1 MATGG
6 HDSRSFSWGR
16 GDTWCRNDYSVSYPN
31 DTQAVVTV
39 SGDVTSGNTYD
50 NASYYRISGYGVTCT
65 VGIDGY
71 GKDDSKSTSSS
82 YDYNNKVA
90 SVSDYW
96 TINRTSSNG
105 TLKVY
110 TKYSSYNGASNS
122 GELYQTVSIKAIT
135 YHVPNAPSNC
145 KVAYTSDK
153 SITVSWSNG
162 STSTAY
168 PRSNTIVQRQTD
180 DGSWSQ
186 VASLG
191 SSATSWVDT
200 TAALGHKYAYRVC
213 AKGTG
218 GTSSYATSGSVYTT
232 PTAFSSLTLS
242 KPTVSTVGI
251 TFADFSKYYD
261 AVELQVS
268 EDSTTWTDVA
278 ITGSITDNT
287 YIDSNPPAGSV
298 AYRARMSLTQ
308 VSSAASDLVLYSDWC
323 MSDSI
328 MTTQAPNAPAI
339 QALQSV
345 YATGTTIELQW
356 SPNHPDGTAQTKAQV
371 EVTAPDGTATTLDI
385 SGDTTAQAIDLDTVG
400 TYKIRVRTYG
410 LYEDWGAWS
419 SYVTV
424 QVADIPV
431 IAITAPTA
439 GEAVEALPYSIAWTI
454 TDVSG
459 VSYQQLTIT
468 DASGKSYVNAALDTS
483 ARSYELTGDIGLNNG
498 VEYAIELYVRNG
510 ASLTNTTTS
519 TFSTLWD
526 APSDPVIEIENDDNL
541 AAHITFVAS
550 EEVSGIPPTVNYS
563 LSRVMP
569 DGQTNTLLTGATA
582 GQEFIDRIAPLNTEY
597 TYVVVAYAE
606 SGATSSQEYTNTII
620 TNKIAINFDSDASVA
635 LFGVYNPDWSRTPSH
650 SVSLFHFMDGSS
662 DGLPMAYTMNELEEE
677 HSYSF
682 VVNLD
687 DYRLFDAA
695 SRAYVMGWLR
705 DAYGSVVRAQI
716 SISTSRFSPDYWTV
730 NVKGNKVRWEEPS
743 NG

>member
-1 MATGG
+1 MAIDWYYLNDYLALGVDWNYTSNEYNVKSSPIVYRWDNTNTNNYGG
-6 HDSRSFSWGR
+6 SFSETLSP
-16 GDTWCRNDYSVSYPN
+16 DP
-31 DTQAVVTV
+31 
-39 SGDVTSGNTYD
+39 SGS
-50 NASYYRISGYGVTCT
+50 
-65 VGIDGY
+65 
-71 GKDDSKSTSSS
+71 
-82 YDYNNKVA
+82 
-90 SVSDYW
+90 
-96 TINRTSSNG
+96 
-105 TLKVY
+105 
-110 TKYSSYNGASNS
+110 
-122 GELYQTVSIKAIT
+122 
-135 YHVPNAPSNC
+135 
-145 KVAYTSDK
+145 
-153 SITVSWSNG
+153 
-162 STSTAY
+162 
-168 PRSNTIVQRQTD
+168 
-180 DGSWSQ
+180 GSWSGLSFGSGSGQ
-186 VASLG
+186 RQIDSFSERTYTRSGGDYTVTLTISWESIGYYHNGFHSLG
-191 SSATSWVDT
+191 NGSHSWTLTISQPTMYAPRAPKNFKAVYNNDKSMTLSWGSNYTGTDDHWPWSGIYIDRATDGGSWSRIATLGWGATSYTDSSTSAGHRYQYRARPYNSAGSTASSA
-200 TAALGHKYAYRVC
+200 
-213 AKGTG
+213 
-218 GTSSYATSGSVYTT
+218 SSYLYTT
-232 PTAFSSLTLS
+232 PNAMSALEVS
-242 KPTVSTVGI
+242 KPTITVVGL
-251 TFADFSKYYD
+251 TPSGLPSYYD
-261 AVELQVS
+261 AIEFQS
-268 EDSTTWTDVA
+268 SNDSGANWQDISVTES
-278 ITGSITDNT
+278 GSTPP
-287 YIDSNPPAGSV
+287 YIDEEPLKGTV
-298 AYRARMSLTQ
+298 IYRARCTKQQVNASGTTLTL
-308 VSSAASDLVLYSDWC
+308 ASDWC
-323 MSDSI
+323 ESNSVL
-328 MTTQAPNAPAI
+328 TLQAPNAPAI

-385 SGDTTAQAIDLDTVG
+385 SGDTTMQAIDLDTVG

-419 SYVTV
+419 SYTTV
-424 QVADIPV
+424 QVADVPV